1 MELISRDEL
10 KEKLDPGDD
19 LRLVMVLE
27 DWQFKAMHIP
37 GSLHIPAA
45 KIDHDCLNYEDEIV
59 VYCAVDA
66 CPASIIAYNRL
77 KSRGYQNVRRYAG
90 GIFDWE
96 WAGFPVEG
104 EMAKQLDQGAVG
116 VA

>member
-10 KEKLDPGDD
+10 KEKLDRGND
-19 LRLVMVLE
+19 LKLVMVLE
-27 DWQFKAMHIP
+27 GWQFKAMHIP
-37 GSLHIPAA
+37 GSLHIPVA
-45 KIDHDCLNYEDEIV
+45 KIDHDSLNSHDEIV
-59 VYCAVDA
+59 VYCAVQA

-104 EMAKQLDQGAVG
+104 EMAKQLDQETVG

>member
-1 MELISRDEL
+1 MEFISRDEL
-10 KEKLDPGDD
+10 KEKLDSGDG
-19 LRLVMVLE
+19 LKLVMVLE
-27 DWQFKAMHIP
+27 DWQFRAMHIP
-37 GSLHIPAA
+37 GSLHVPAT
-45 KIDHDCLNYEDEIV
+45 KIDQCNLDSDDEIV
-59 VYCAVDA
+59 VYCAVQA

-96 WAGFPVEG
+96 QAGYPVEG
-104 EMAKQLDQGAVG
+104 EMEKLGQGTVG